1 VNLSTDFRQ
10 RAVQQRD
17 ASFVLVNADDFEQ
30 KPRNQVA
37 AIVGQL
43 NATIY
48 DALADTIDYLRGGE
62 RIDAIADRRRAILER
77 NDAIRRAAASGNWN
91 EFDRL
96 TGNTTTDSPG
106 GDEADGGS
114 L

>member
-1 VNLSTDFRQ
+1 MSLPTEFRQ
-10 RAVQQRD
+10 RAAQQRA
-17 ASFVLVNADDFEQ
+17 ASSVLVDADDFEQ

-62 RIDAIADRRRAILER
+62 KIDMLADRRRAILER
-77 NDAIRRAAASGNWN
+77 NDAIRRAAASGNWD

-96 TGNTTTDSPG
+96 TGNAGTSSPG
-106 GDEADGGS
+106 SDATDGGG
-114 L
+114 